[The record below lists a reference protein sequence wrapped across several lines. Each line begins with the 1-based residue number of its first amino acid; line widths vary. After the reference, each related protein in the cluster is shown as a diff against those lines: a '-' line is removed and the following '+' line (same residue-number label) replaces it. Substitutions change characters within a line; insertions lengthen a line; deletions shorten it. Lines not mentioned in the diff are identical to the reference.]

1 MADSLNV
8 VDLVW
13 VSFSISLRPPLYI
26 RTFNM
31 TATLLR
37 AVVIAVYHLT
47 VTCRTILAF
56 SLGLRRLIN
65 TRDLV

>member
-1 MADSLNV
+1 
-8 VDLVW
+8 
-13 VSFSISLRPPLYI
+13 
-26 RTFNM
+26 M

-65 TRDLV
+65 TRDRPYLVPLLDRAPRQKKHCKG